1 MSINHPSNLVM
12 LDSSIK
18 NIYKIQEISRMELET
33 VPEKE
38 DVKGAIINIFN
49 SNNQIN
55 SAPIIRFYYGK
66 KDLINSPVKDG
77 KVVEHVQCY
86 YYEKYRT
93 FGLGS
98 KINEREKSEY
108 KKNNF
113 LQIHVNNA
121 SADGIVVWRR
131 LGFQYVDENA
141 DRTILGLWYSYL
153 TDELK
158 LNETNKEEFF
168 DIISKT
174 KTIKNI
180 KKEYLYHNL
189 PNGKKTFIEWYANK
203 VNQENSE
210 YEISTQMFYN
220 LYEEEK

>member
-1 MSINHPSNLVM
+1 MSINRSSDLVM
-12 LDSSIK
+12 PDSNIE
-18 NIYKIQEISRMELET
+18 NIYKVEEITRTDLET
-33 VPEKE
+33 LHEKE

-49 SNNQIN
+49 MTEQIN

-66 KDLINSPVKDG
+66 KDLINSHIKDG

-98 KINEREKSEY
+98 KISEREKREY
-108 KKNNF
+108 KKNKF

-121 SADGIVVWRR
+121 SADGIVVWRK
-131 LGFQYVDENA
+131 LGFQYVDVNA

-153 TDELK
+153 ADELK

-189 PNGKKTFIEWYANK
+189 PNGKKTFVEWYANK
-203 VNQENSE
+203 VNEENSQ

>member
-153 TDELK
+153 ADELK

>member
-1 MSINHPSNLVM
+1 MSKRHPSDLVM
-12 LDSSIK
+12 PDSNIR
-18 NIYKIQEISRMELET
+18 NIYKIQEISKVNLET
-33 VPEKE
+33 IHEE
-38 DVKGAIINIFN
+38 QSVKGAVIDIFN
-49 SNNQIN
+49 STEQIN
-55 SAPIIRFYYGK
+55 SAPIVRLYHGK
-66 KDLINSPVKDG
+66 KDLINSDIKDG

-98 KINEREKSEY
+98 NISEREKSEY
-108 KKNNF
+108 KEKEF
-113 LQIHVNNA
+113 LQIHINNA
-121 SADGIVVWRR
+121 SADGIVVWRK

-153 TDELK
+153 ADELK

-180 KKEYLYHNL
+180 KKEYLYYNL
-189 PNGKKTFIEWYANK
+189 PDGKKTFVEWYANK
-203 VNQENSE
+203 VNEENSE

>member
-1 MSINHPSNLVM
+1 MSINNTPDLVM
-12 LDSSIK
+12 PDSNIE
-18 NIYKIQEISRMELET
+18 NIYKIQEITRVVLET

-49 SNNQIN
+49 STEQIN
-55 SAPIIRFYYGK
+55 NAPIIRFYYSK
-66 KDLINSPVKDG
+66 KDLIKSSIKDG

-86 YYEKYRT
+86 YNEKYKT

-98 KINEREKSEY
+98 KINEREKIEY
-108 KKNNF
+108 KKNEF
-113 LQIHVNNA
+113 LQIHINNA
-121 SADGIVVWRR
+121 SADGIIVWRR

-153 TDELK
+153 ADELK

-189 PNGKKTFIEWYANK
+189 PNGKKTFVEWYANK
-203 VNQENSE
+203 VNEENSQ
-210 YEISTQMFYN
+210 YEISTKMFYN